1 MTCSELFQLAGK
13 FKGRRGKW
21 ISPGIGVS
29 VGRGERILKELAGQI
44 SDGSVGNSS
53 YGTLASLR

>member
-1 MTCSELFQLAGK
+1 M
-13 FKGRRGKW
+13 
-21 ISPGIGVS
+21 S